1 MLALAIKFFFVRRN
15 PITIFVVHDVLFM
28 AGILNEYIDKRLG
41 INELLKELDILVG
54 KYNKMTGRYLF
65 VFSSDFTKGRRGVD
79 DIALFQEDFY
89 NIQDILRESQ
99 EKRIDFY
106 LETPGGSGEAAEEI
120 ARFLHKKFDEVRF
133 LICGE
138 AKSAGTILA
147 MSGDSIMMTDS
158 GSLGPID
165 AQVRIGRHTV
175 SAYDYKAWVEG
186 KRNEAAQNGK
196 LNPFDAV
203 MVAQISPGEIYGVY
217 NSLEFATDL
226 VKKWLVDYKF
236 KDWTITSSGNKVTQE
251 KKVSR
256 ATEVAE
262 FLCDH
267 MSWRSHGRSLK
278 IEDLREYLLI
288 DRIDDNPELADVV
301 YRINTVLRLIFS
313 NSSIYKVYKTA
324 DTFLSKTAMN
334 GVPTLPM
341 PQSLPVAPANKAQ
354 TQQVQ
359 KVELEVICPKCHKKH
374 IVPGYVNMTSQQV
387 RALKLQVN
395 PLVTDKYT
403 LVCDNCGFELD
414 LKPIKNQL
422 EMQHRISI
430 TFK

>member
-1 MLALAIKFFFVRRN
+1 
-15 PITIFVVHDVLFM
+15 M
-28 AGILNEYIDKRLG
+28 AGIINEYIEKRLSV
-41 INELLKELDILVG
+41 NDLLKELDNLVRS
-54 KYNKMTGRYLF
+54 YNKMTGRYLF
-65 VFSSDFTKGRRGVD
+65 IFSSDITKGRRGVED
-79 DIALFQEDFY
+79 VALFQDDFY

-99 EKRIDFY
+99 AKQIDFY

-120 ARFLHKKFDEVRF
+120 ARFLHNKFDNVRF

-147 MSGDSIMMTDS
+147 MSGDEILMTDS

-186 KRNEAAQNGK
+186 KRVEAEQNGK

-226 VKKWLVDYKF
+226 VKKWLVEYKF
-236 KDWTITSSGNKVTQE
+236 KDWTVTSSGRAVTEQMKVN
-251 KKVSR
+251 R
-256 ATEVAE
+256 AKEVAD

-267 MSWRSHGRSLK
+267 MTWRSHGRSLK
-278 IEDLREYLLI
+278 IEDLRKYLII
-288 DRIDDNPELADVV
+288 DRVDDKPELANVV

-313 NSSIYKVYKTA
+313 NSSIYKVYKTQ

-334 GVPTLPM
+334 GVP
-341 PQSLPVAPANKAQ
+341 SLPQPIPMAPGKKAPSQ
-354 TQQVQ
+354 AVQ
-359 KVELEVICPKCHKKH
+359 KIELEIICPKCHKKH
-374 IVPGYVNMTSQQV
+374 IVSGYVNITSQQIK
-387 RALKLQVN
+387 AQKLQVN
-395 PLVTDKYT
+395 PLVTDNT
-403 LVCDNCGFELD
+403 TMICDNCGFELD
-414 LKPIKNQL
+414 LKPIKNQI
-422 EMQHRISI
+422 EMQHKISI
-430 TFK
+430 NFK

>member
-1 MLALAIKFFFVRRN
+1 
-15 PITIFVVHDVLFM
+15 M
-28 AGILNEYIDKRLG
+28 AGILNEYIEKRLG
-41 INELLKELDILVG
+41 VNDLLKELDGLVVR
-54 KYNKMTGRYLF
+54 YNKMTGRYLF
-65 VFSSDFTKGRRGVD
+65 IFSSDFTKGRRGVD

-89 NIQDILRESQ
+89 NIQDILRESR

-120 ARFLHKKFDEVRF
+120 ARFLHKKFEEVRF

-147 MSGDSIMMTDS
+147 MSGDAIMMTDS

-236 KDWTITSSGNKVTQE
+236 KNWTISSSGNRVTPE
-251 KKVSR
+251 KKEAR

-288 DRIDDNPELADVV
+288 DRIDDNPELADIV

-334 GVPTLPM
+334 GVPTLPP
-341 PQSLPVAPANKAQ
+341 PQAFPNAPTKKAQ
-354 TQQVQ
+354 TQQAQ
-359 KVELEVICPKCHKKH
+359 KVELELICPKCHKKH
-374 IVPGYVNMTSQQV
+374 VVPGYVNMASQQI

>member
-1 MLALAIKFFFVRRN
+1 MLAIAINFFVRRN
-15 PITIFVVHDVLFM
+15 PITIFVVHDVILM

-341 PQSLPVAPANKAQ
+341 PQSLPVVPANKAQ

>member
-1 MLALAIKFFFVRRN
+1 
-15 PITIFVVHDVLFM
+15 M

-41 INELLKELDILVG
+41 INELLKELDNLVAS
-54 KYNKMTGRYLF
+54 YNKMTGRYLF
-65 VFSSDFTKGRRGVD
+65 VFSSDFTKGRRGID

-89 NIQDILRESQ
+89 NIQDILRDSSAKQ
-99 EKRIDFY
+99 IDFY
-106 LETPGGSGEAAEEI
+106 LETPGGSGETAEEI
-120 ARFLHKKFDEVRF
+120 ARFLHKKFEEVRF

-147 MSGDSIMMTDS
+147 MSGDAIMMTDS

-186 KRNEAAQNGK
+186 KRAEAAQNGK

-217 NSLEFATDL
+217 NSLEFANDL

-236 KDWTITSSGNKVTQE
+236 KNWVTTSSGQKVTQE

-256 ATEVAE
+256 AAEVAD

-278 IEDLREYLLI
+278 IEDLRKYLI
-288 DRIDDNPELADVV
+288 IERIDDNPQLAEIV
-301 YRINTVLRLIFS
+301 YRINTVLRLIFN
-313 NSSIYKVYKTA
+313 NSSIYKVYKTS

-334 GVPTLPM
+334 GVPTLPQ
-341 PQSLPVAPANKAQ
+341 PLPIPLAKKTQTAPA
-354 TQQVQ
+354 Q
-359 KVELEVICPKCHKKH
+359 KVELEIICPKCHKKH
-374 IVPGYVNMTSQQV
+374 VVPGYVTLTSQQIQ
-387 RALKLQVN
+387 ASKLPVN

-403 LVCDNCGFELD
+403 LVCDNCGFEVD

-430 TFK
+430 SFK

>member
-1 MLALAIKFFFVRRN
+1 
-15 PITIFVVHDVLFM
+15 M
-28 AGILNEYIDKRLG
+28 AGILNEYIEKRLG
-41 INELLKELDILVG
+41 VNELLKELDTLV
-54 KYNKMTGRYLF
+54 KEYNKITGRFLF
-65 VFSSDFTKGRRGVD
+65 IFSSDFTKGRRGVD

-89 NIQDILRESQ
+89 NIQDILRDATP
-99 EKRIDFY
+99 KKIDFY

-120 ARFLHKKFDEVRF
+120 ARFLHKKFEEVRF

-147 MSGDSIMMTDS
+147 MSGDAIMMTDS

-165 AQVRIGRHTV
+165 AQVRIGRHTI
-175 SAYDYKAWVEG
+175 SAYDYKTWVES
-186 KRNEAAQNGK
+186 KREEAALNGK

-236 KDWTITSSGNKVTQE
+236 KNWNVTSSGKQVTEEIKV
-251 KKVSR
+251 KR
-256 ATEVAE
+256 AKEIAD

-278 IEDLREYLLI
+278 IEDLRKYLLI
-288 DRIDDNPELADVV
+288 ERVDDTPKLADIV

-313 NSSIYKVYKTA
+313 NSSIYKIYKTC

-334 GVPTLPM
+334 GVPTLPQ
-341 PQSLPVAPANKAQ
+341 PSPITPAKKAQ
-354 TQQVQ
+354 DQKVE
-359 KVELEVICPKCHKKH
+359 KVELEIICPKCHKKH
-374 IVPGYVNMTSQQV
+374 IVPGYVNLNSQMIQ
-387 RALKLQVN
+387 ASKLQVN
-395 PLVTDKYT
+395 SLVTENNT

-414 LKPIKNQL
+414 LKPIKNQI
-422 EMQHRISI
+422 EMQHKISI
-430 TFK
+430 SFR

>member
-1 MLALAIKFFFVRRN
+1 
-15 PITIFVVHDVLFM
+15 M

-41 INELLKELDILVG
+41 INELLKELDNLVAS
-54 KYNKMTGRYLF
+54 YNKMTGRYLF
-65 VFSSDFTKGRRGVD
+65 VFSSDFTKGRRGID

-89 NIQDILRESQ
+89 NIQDILRDSSAKQ
-99 EKRIDFY
+99 IDFY
-106 LETPGGSGEAAEEI
+106 LETPGGSGETAEEI
-120 ARFLHKKFDEVRF
+120 ARFLHKKFEEVRF

-147 MSGDSIMMTDS
+147 MSGDAIMMTDS

-186 KRNEAAQNGK
+186 KRAEAAQNGK

-236 KDWTITSSGNKVTQE
+236 KNWVTTSSGQKVTQE

-256 ATEVAE
+256 AAEVAD

-278 IEDLREYLLI
+278 IEDLRKYLI
-288 DRIDDNPELADVV
+288 IERIDDNPQLAEIV
-301 YRINTVLRLIFS
+301 YRINTVLRLIFN
-313 NSSIYKVYKTA
+313 NSSIYKVYKTS

-334 GVPTLPM
+334 GVPTLPQ
-341 PQSLPVAPANKAQ
+341 PLPIPPAKKTQTAPA
-354 TQQVQ
+354 Q
-359 KVELEVICPKCHKKH
+359 KVELEIICPKCHKKH
-374 IVPGYVNMTSQQV
+374 LVPGYVNLTSQQIQ
-387 RALKLQVN
+387 ASKLPVN
-395 PLVTDKYT
+395 PLVTDKNT
-403 LVCDNCGFELD
+403 LVCDNCGFEVD

-430 TFK
+430 SFK

>member
-1 MLALAIKFFFVRRN
+1 
-15 PITIFVVHDVLFM
+15 M
-28 AGILNEYIDKRLG
+28 AGILNEYIEKRLG
-41 INELLKELDILVG
+41 VNDLLKELDNLVDR
-54 KYNKMTGRYLF
+54 YNKMTGHYLF
-65 VFSSDFTKGRRGVD
+65 IFSSDFTKGRRGVD

-89 NIQDILRESQ
+89 NIQDILRESTAD
-99 EKRIDFY
+99 KIDFY

-120 ARFLHKKFDEVRF
+120 ARFLHKKFEEVRF

-147 MSGDSIMMTDS
+147 MSGDSIMMTDT

-165 AQVRIGRHTV
+165 AQVRIGHHTV
-175 SAYDYKAWVEG
+175 SAYDYKTWVEG
-186 KRNEAAQNGK
+186 KRNEAALNGK

-236 KDWTITSSGNKVTQE
+236 KNWVTTSSGKKVTPE
-251 KKVSR
+251 KKVER
-256 ATEVAE
+256 AAEVAE

-278 IEDLREYLLI
+278 IEDLREFLLI
-288 DRIDDNPELADVV
+288 DRIDDDPPLADIV

-313 NSSIYKVYKTA
+313 NSSIYKVYKTK

-334 GVPTLPM
+334 GVPNLPQ
-341 PQSLPVAPANKAQ
+341 PAPIVPAKKAQ
-354 TQQVQ
+354 TNQVQ
-359 KVELEVICPKCHKKH
+359 KKVELEVSCPKCHKTH
-374 IVPGYVNMTSQQV
+374 VVPGYVNLTSQQIK
-387 RALKLQVN
+387 ASKLQTN
-395 PLVTDKYT
+395 PLVTDNFT

-422 EMQHRISI
+422 EMQHKISI
-430 TFK
+430 NFK

>member
-1 MLALAIKFFFVRRN
+1 
-15 PITIFVVHDVLFM
+15 M
-28 AGILNEYIDKRLG
+28 AGILNEYIDKRLSV
-41 INELLKELDILVG
+41 NDLLKELDDLVRA
-54 KYNKMTGRYLF
+54 YNTMTGRYLF

-79 DIALFQEDFY
+79 DVALFQDDFY
-89 NIQDILRESQ
+89 NIQDILRESSAKQ
-99 EKRIDFY
+99 IDFY

-120 ARFLHKKFDEVRF
+120 ARFLHNKFDTVRF

-147 MSGDSIMMTDS
+147 MSGNEILMTDS

-186 KRNEAAQNGK
+186 KRIEAAQNGK

-226 VKKWLVDYKF
+226 VKKWLVEYKF
-236 KDWTITSSGNKVTQE
+236 KNWSITSSGRQVTQ
-251 KKVSR
+251 KMKVDR
-256 ATEVAE
+256 AKEVAD

-267 MSWRSHGRSLK
+267 MTWRSHGRSLK
-278 IEDLREYLLI
+278 IEDLRRYLVI
-288 DRIDDNPELADVV
+288 DRIDDNPTLADIV
-301 YRINTVLRLIFS
+301 YRVNTVLRLIFS
-313 NSSIYKVYKTA
+313 NSSIYKIYKTQ

-334 GVPTLPM
+334 GVPNLPQPTPMM
-341 PQSLPVAPANKAQ
+341 PGKKASPQ
-354 TQQVQ
+354 AVQ
-359 KVELEVICPKCHKKH
+359 NVELEIICPKCHKRH
-374 IVPGYVNMTSQQV
+374 LIHGYVNLSSQQIK
-387 RALKLQVN
+387 ALNLPVN
-395 PLVTDKYT
+395 PLVTDNNT

-414 LKPIKNQL
+414 LKPVKNQL
-422 EMQHRISI
+422 EMQHKINIS
-430 TFK
+430 FK

>member
-1 MLALAIKFFFVRRN
+1 
-15 PITIFVVHDVLFM
+15 M

-41 INELLKELDILVG
+41 INELLKELDGLVG
-54 KYNKMTGRYLF
+54 RYNKMTGRYLF
-65 VFSSDFTKGRRGVD
+65 IFSSDFTKGRRGVD

-89 NIQDILRESQ
+89 NIQDILRESK

-120 ARFLHKKFDEVRF
+120 ARFLHKKFEEVRF

-165 AQVRIGRHTV
+165 AQVPIGRHTV
-175 SAYDYKAWVEG
+175 SAYDYKAWVEE
-186 KRNEAAQNGK
+186 KRSEAAKNGK

-236 KDWTITSSGNKVTQE
+236 KNWTITSSGKTVTQE
-251 KKVSR
+251 RKVSR

-301 YRINTVLRLIFS
+301 YRINTVLRLIFN

-334 GVPTLPM
+334 GVPTLPQ
-341 PQSLPVAPANKAQ
+341 PSPVVPVKKTQA
-354 TQQVQ
+354 QQVQ
-359 KVELEVICPKCHKKH
+359 KVELEIICPKCRKKH
-374 IVPGYVNMTSQQV
+374 VVPGYVNMTSEQI
-387 RALKLQVN
+387 RASKLQVN
-395 PLVTDKYT
+395 SLVTDNYT

-422 EMQHRISI
+422 EMQHRINIS
-430 TFK
+430 FK

>member
-1 MLALAIKFFFVRRN
+1 
-15 PITIFVVHDVLFM
+15 M

-41 INELLKELDILVG
+41 INELLKELDGLVG
-54 KYNKMTGRYLF
+54 RYNKMTGRYLF
-65 VFSSDFTKGRRGVD
+65 IFSSDFTKGRRGVD

-89 NIQDILRESQ
+89 NIQDILRESK

-120 ARFLHKKFDEVRF
+120 ARFLHKKFEEVRF

-165 AQVRIGRHTV
+165 AQVPIGRHTV
-175 SAYDYKAWVEG
+175 SAYDYKAWVEE
-186 KRNEAAQNGK
+186 KRSEAAKNGK

-203 MVAQISPGEIYGVY
+203 MVAQM
-217 NSLEFATDL
+217 
-226 VKKWLVDYKF
+226 VDYKF
-236 KDWTITSSGNKVTQE
+236 KNWTITSSGKTVTQE
-251 KKVSR
+251 RKVSR

-301 YRINTVLRLIFS
+301 YRINTVLRLIFN

-334 GVPTLPM
+334 GVPTLPQ
-341 PQSLPVAPANKAQ
+341 PSPVVPVKKTQA
-354 TQQVQ
+354 QQVQ
-359 KVELEVICPKCHKKH
+359 KVELEIICPKCRKKH
-374 IVPGYVNMTSQQV
+374 VVPGYVNMTSEQI
-387 RALKLQVN
+387 RASKLQVN
-395 PLVTDKYT
+395 SLVTDNYT

-422 EMQHRISI
+422 EMQHRINIS
-430 TFK
+430 FK